1 MQFPTQCIPCMIER
15 AIAFA
20 HAKGDEQTAW
30 EYLRQCLR
38 AIADAPEGVASPY
51 LNVTFFGDIARQ
63 FYDIADDP
71 YAEEKADSNA
81 FMLARKDWLRERI
94 MQDPDPLQRALCI
107 ARTANYIDFSAL
119 RGQVSFEKLDAMLLG
134 AENDCLGPEYERL
147 LEELEGAKELL
158 YLCDNAGEIV
168 ADALVAEVLRQQYP
182 SLRLTFCVRAGR
194 PPTTRCWPTPR
205 PRGWGSWRRSST
217 TAATSAARS
226 WRILA
231 RTCVRR
237 WRGRTS
243 FWPRAWPIL
252 RASAAAAKISTTCSC
267 ASAGCSAICSK
278 SPSLPGCS
286 STTGGCLVET
296 NKNRHGNLLN
306 LSEHPLLFSK
316 SCANM

>member
-20 HAKGDEQTAW
+20 HARGDEQTAW

-63 FYDIADDP
+63 FYDIPADP

-81 FMLARKDWLRERI
+81 FMLARKDRLRERI

-168 ADALVAEVLRQQYP
+168 ADALVAEVLRQRYP
-182 SLRLTFCVRAGR
+182 SLRLTFCVRGGPASNDALLADAEAAGLGQLAQIIDNGCNIGGTELAYIGEDLR
-194 PPTTRCWPTPR
+194 Q
-205 PRGWGSWRRSST
+205 
-217 TAATSAARS
+217 A
-226 WRILA
+226 LA
-231 RTCVRR
+231 RADIILSKGMANFEGLRCCGKNIYYLFLCKCRMFCDLFQVPQFTGMFLNDRR
-237 WRGRTS
+237 
-243 FWPRAWPIL
+243 
-252 RASAAAAKISTTCSC
+252 
-267 ASAGCSAICSK
+267 
-278 SPSLPGCS
+278 LPG
-286 STTGGCLVET
+286 
-296 NKNRHGNLLN
+296 GNQQ
-306 LSEHPLLFSK
+306 K
-316 SCANM
+316 